1 MFRKAN
7 RFAKGSGVYTCRC
20 CKHDTRA
27 TGGDGADVGLCDTCY
42 ELAGYDNLIQDSGDL
57 TKGDIENIIGMIAFI
72 KKRNNGCEYW
82 DDLLNTVIKICE
94 ARAKE
99 ETK

>member
-7 RFAKGSGVYTCRC
+7 RFVKGSGVYTCRC
-20 CKHDTRA
+20 CKHNTRD
-27 TGGDGADVGLCDTCY
+27 TGGDGSGVGLCDTCY
-42 ELAGYDNLIQDSGDL
+42 ELAGYDNIIQNNEELS
-57 TKGDIENIIGMIAFI
+57 KSDIENIIGMIAFI

-82 DDLLNTVIKICE
+82 DGMLTSIVKICE

-99 ETK
+99 ESK